1 MAVGSSCIELRRDG
15 GLGMGSASI
24 ALLLR
29 QESDC
34 LWRIRHTQA
43 SVA

>member
-1 MAVGSSCIELRRDG
+1 MTVGSSCIELRRDG
-15 GLGMGSASI
+15 GLGMGSALI
-24 ALLLR
+24 ALSVR